1 MPSIR
6 SRIVQSIMRDFKKA
20 LMADVPIQLRR
31 RQMDEAARRG
41 IRLPHGVSARSLA
54 ANGVPGLWLEPLGS
68 DTQRTILYLHGGGY
82 VICSTDTHRGLAGRV
97 AQASRSRLLLI
108 DYRLAPEHPF
118 PAALEDSLA
127 AYHWLLNQGL
137 PPEKLAIGGDSA
149 GGGLTLATTLAL
161 RQAGEPL
168 PAALF
173 LISPWVDLTFSGD
186 SVRTR
191 AERDPLLAIRD
202 DTLSRSYAGQK
213 ELKDPLISP
222 LFADLRGLP
231 PLYIQVGT
239 EEILFDDSTRLE
251 ARALQAGLD
260 VRLEPWEGMWHVFQA
275 YAPYIP
281 ESQQAIDR
289 IGEFVRKYIPG

>member
-41 IRLPHGVSARSLA
+41 IRLPHGVSARNLA
-54 ANGVPGLWLEPLGS
+54 ANGVPGLWLEPLEC
-68 DTQRTILYLHGGGY
+68 DPLRTILYLHGGGY
-82 VICSTDTHRGLAGRV
+82 VICSADTHRGLAGRV
-97 AQASRSRLLLI
+97 AQSSRSRLLLI

-127 AYHWLLNQGL
+127 AYHWLLDQGL
-137 PPEKLAIGGDSA
+137 PPEKLVIGGDSA

-173 LISPWVDLTFSGD
+173 LISPWTDLTFSGD

-191 AERDPLLAIRD
+191 AGRDPLLAVRD
-202 DTLSRSYAGQK
+202 DWLSRSYAGQK
-213 ELKDPLISP
+213 ELTDPLISP
-222 LFADLRGLP
+222 LFADLHGLP

-251 ARALQAGLD
+251 ARALQAGLE
-260 VRLEPWEGMWHVFQA
+260 VRLDTWEGMWHVFQA

-289 IGEFVRKYIPG
+289 IGEFVRKHVP